1 MIGHTSWN
9 VWLHAIFTLNK
20 TNAVA
25 SKGSVQC
32 YCQGQKALV
41 NIVPNIGKQS
51 ISEKSH
57 HIWVYSKSLERLKH
71 DIIGLLHL
79 VCKMEKERHYSDG
92 SHSTHELDTEEWQ
105 LCFALITH
113 QNSSNASFPVN
124 ITVGRLWLD
133 QSASLPVWLY
143 LSLLGH
149 NSAMLYMGE
158 SCNRPLSWHHGTTW
172 AFAVNVHIMNC
183 ILNMDTIKSFI
194 SLAGN
199 GCVEMSNI
207 WPLLC
212 KQYCGSK

>member
-1 MIGHTSWN
+1 MLLLQEGRFSATVRDKKLRWI
-9 VWLHAIFTLNK
+9 LFPTL
-20 TNAVA
+20 TN
-25 SKGSVQC
+25 Q
-32 YCQGQKALV
+32 
-41 NIVPNIGKQS
+41 QS

-57 HIWVYSKSLERLKH
+57 HIWVYSRSSERLKH

-113 QNSSNASFPVN
+113 TKTLQTVPFPSTSQQGDCDLTRVHHFLCDF
-124 ITVGRLWLD
+124 ICPCWGI
-133 QSASLPVWLY
+133 
-143 LSLLGH
+143 

-172 AFAVNVHIMNC
+172 PFAVIVHIMNC

-199 GCVEMSNI
+199 GCVEMSNT